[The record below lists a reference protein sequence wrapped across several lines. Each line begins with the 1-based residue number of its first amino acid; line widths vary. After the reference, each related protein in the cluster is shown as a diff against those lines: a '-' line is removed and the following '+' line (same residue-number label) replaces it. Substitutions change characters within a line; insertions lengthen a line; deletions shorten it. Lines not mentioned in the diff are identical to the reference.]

1 MKPWP
6 TFRSIKKG
14 EAWQMTVMRAI
25 AFAPSG
31 ISGFFEIC
39 DRDRLGRPLK
49 DPLRIGAKGG
59 GIGLT
64 RGVTTKVSAR
74 PAAENQIEVLI
85 NREEAPYALT
95 TKMMVERLLSLTPQS
110 YEVRVE
116 HTVEA
121 PIGAGFGTSAAGAVS
136 CGLALSAAAG
146 LKVSFNRVLQEA
158 HVSEVLCHTGLGTV
172 EGMGG
177 GGLVLV
183 VKSGAVGY
191 GLVDR
196 IPIPQ
201 DLKVV
206 AGSFRPIDKKTVLLA
221 PERHDAINRLARETM
236 RRIRSSPTLK
246 TFIESCKAFA
256 LGTGLASDRCMEL
269 ISGAETAGAIG
280 ASQNMIG
287 EAVHAVTTRRNLD
300 PVREAFLRFLP
311 EEKVL
316 VSDID
321 FCGAR
326 LLSVGANPSVGRG
339 HALS

>member
-1 MKPWP
+1 
-6 TFRSIKKG
+6 
-14 EAWQMTVMRAI
+14 MRTLHAT

-64 RGVTTKVSAR
+64 KGVTTKVSAS
-74 PAAENQIEVLI
+74 PASENRVEVLI
-85 NREEAPYALT
+85 NGEEAPNALT
-95 TKMMVERLLSLTPQS
+95 TKTMVKRLLNLTSQR

-116 HTVEA
+116 HVVEA

-136 CGLALSAAAG
+136 CGLALSTAVG
-146 LKVSFNRVLQEA
+146 LKVSFNRVMQEA
-158 HVSEVLCHTGLGTV
+158 HVAEILCHTGLGSV

-201 DLKVV
+201 GLKVV
-206 AGSFRPIDKKTVLLA
+206 AGTFRPIDKRTVLLA
-221 PERHDAINRLARETM
+221 PEKHEAINRLARETM
-236 RRIRSSPTLK
+236 RRIQSTPTLK
-246 TFIESCKAFA
+246 TFLESCKAFA
-256 LGTGLASDRCMEL
+256 LNTGLAPDRCREL
-269 ISGAETAGAIG
+269 IAAAEVAGAIG
-280 ASQNMIG
+280 ATQNMIG
-287 EAVHAVTTRRNLD
+287 EAVHAVTTRRGLEA
-300 PVREAFLRFLP
+300 VRGAFLRFLP

-316 VSDID
+316 VSDIE

-326 LLSVGANPSVGRG
+326 LLSVG
-339 HALS
+339 

>member
-1 MKPWP
+1 MEKFLA
-6 TFRSIKKG
+6 T
-14 EAWQMTVMRAI
+14 

-39 DRDRLGRPLK
+39 DHDRLGRPLK
-49 DPLRIGAKGG
+49 DPLRIGARGG

-64 RGVTTKVSAR
+64 EGVTTKVSAK
-74 PAAENQIEVLI
+74 PAEDNRVQVSI
-85 NREEAPYALT
+85 NGEEAPNALT
-95 TKMMVERLLSLTPQS
+95 TKTMVERLLRLTS
-110 YEVRVE
+110 RFYDVRVE
-116 HTVEA
+116 HMVEV

-136 CGLALSAAAG
+136 CGLALSAAAR
-146 LKVSFNRVLQEA
+146 LNVSFNRVMQEA
-158 HVSEVLCHTGLGTV
+158 HAAEVLCHTGLGSV

-201 DLKVV
+201 GLKVV
-206 AGSFRPIDKKTVLLA
+206 AGSFRSIDKKTVLLA
-221 PERHDAINRLARETM
+221 PEKHETINRLARETM
-236 RRIRSSPTLK
+236 RRIQASPTLE
-246 TFIESCKAFA
+246 TFLENCKAFA
-256 LGTGLASDRCMEL
+256 LNTGLASDRCREL
-269 ISGAETAGAIG
+269 IAAAEAAGAIG

-287 EAVHAVTTRRNLD
+287 ETVHAVTTRRNLEA
-300 PVREAFLRFLP
+300 VRGAFLGFLAD
-311 EEKVL
+311 EKVL
-316 VSDID
+316 VSDIE

-339 HALS
+339 RALS